1 MEGISIIGIF
11 SESFWYMAPILM
23 SLTVSITGVINGKF
37 NITTGIWPQIV
48 SWVVGALLSAG
59 AWFFNFV
66 SLGEPTWLSLIALM
80 ITVGLSSNGL
90 YSIEAIKDFV
100 NSWFSKMKLVKSE

>member
-80 ITVGLSSNGL
+80 AVVGLSSNGV
-90 YSIEAIKDFV
+90 YDIPAIKKFID
-100 NSWFSKMKLVKSE
+100 SWFNREKLVKSE

>member
-23 SLTVSITGVINGKF
+23 SMTITITGVINGKF
-37 NITTGIWPQIV
+37 NIEKSIWRRLISWGTGAI
-48 SWVVGALLSAG
+48 LSAC
-59 AWFFNFV
+59 AWLFNFV

-100 NSWFSKMKLVKSE
+100 NSWFSKAKLVKSE